1 MKVDILAVGVHPD
14 DVELGCGG
22 AIIASVKEGKKVA
35 VIDLTRGELGSRGT
49 PETREQEAEAASK
62 IMQLSAREN
71 LAMADGFFQITQEN
85 TLKVIRVIRKYR
97 PEVLICNAPHDR
109 HPDHGRSSQL
119 VKEAAFLS
127 GLIRIETEENGE
139 KQAVWRPKHLYHYI
153 QDDYIEPDFIFDI
166 TNTFNQRQEAIL
178 SYTTQFNVVAGDGVQ
193 TYISKPQFIE
203 GVAARA
209 RLFGKRIG
217 AEFGEGYIKTRAL
230 GISSFDRFTL

>member
-22 AIIASVKEGKKVA
+22 ALIASVKEGKKVA
-35 VIDLTRGELGSRGT
+35 VIDLTKGELGSRGT
-49 PETREQEAEAASK
+49 PETRAQEAAAASR
-62 IMQLSAREN
+62 ILQLSAREN
-71 LAMADGFFQITQEN
+71 LGMADGFFQISEEN
-85 TLKVIRVIRKYR
+85 TLKVIRAIRKYQ

-127 GLIRIETEENGE
+127 GLVRIETELEGE
-139 KQAVWRPKHLYHYI
+139 KQALWRPRSLYHYI

-166 TNTFNQRQEAIL
+166 TDTFSQRQEAIL

-193 TYISKPQFIE
+193 TYISKPQFIQ
-203 GVAARA
+203 GVEARA

>member
-22 AIIASVKEGKKVA
+22 ALIASVKEGKKVA
-35 VIDLTRGELGSRGT
+35 VVDLTKGELGSRGT
-49 PETREQEAEAASK
+49 PETRKAEAEAASR
-62 IMQLSAREN
+62 ILGLSAREN
-71 LAMADGFFQITQEN
+71 LGMADGFFQINQEN
-85 TLKVIRVIRKYR
+85 TLKVITAIRKYQ

-127 GLIRIETEENGE
+127 GLIRIETSLEGQP
-139 KQAVWRPKHLYHYI
+139 QAAWRPKHLYHYI

-166 TNTFNQRQEAIL
+166 TDTFDQRQESIL

-193 TYISKPQFIE
+193 TYISKPQFMQ
-203 GVAARA
+203 GVEARA

-230 GISSFDRFTL
+230 GISSFDRFIL

>member
-62 IMQLSAREN
+62 IMQLAAREN

-139 KQAVWRPKHLYHYI
+139 KQAAWRPKHLYHYI

-193 TYISKPQFIE
+193 TYISKPQFIQ
-203 GVAARA
+203 GVEARA

>member
-22 AIIASVKEGKKVA
+22 ALIASVKAGKKVA
-35 VIDLTRGELGSRGT
+35 VVDLTRGELGSRGT
-49 PETREQEAEAASK
+49 PETRNAEAEAASE
-62 IMQLSAREN
+62 ILGLSAREN
-71 LAMADGFFQITQEN
+71 LGMADGFFQINQEN
-85 TLKVIRVIRKYR
+85 TLKVITAIRKYQ

-127 GLIRIETEENGE
+127 GLIRIETTLDSLP
-139 KQAVWRPKHLYHYI
+139 QAAWRPKQVYHYI

-166 TNTFNQRQEAIL
+166 TDTFNQRQEAIL

-193 TYISKPQFIE
+193 TYISKPQFMQ
-203 GVAARA
+203 GVEARA

-217 AEFGEGYIKTRAL
+217 SAFGEGYIKTRAL
-230 GISSFDRFTL
+230 GISSFDRFIL

>member
-49 PETREQEAEAASK
+49 PETRAQEAAAAST

-71 LAMADGFFQITQEN
+71 LGMADGFFQISEEN
-85 TLKVIRVIRKYR
+85 TLKVISAIRKYQ

-109 HPDHGRSSQL
+109 HPDHGRSSRL

-127 GLIRIETEENGE
+127 GLVRIETTEDGI
-139 KQAVWRPKHLYHYI
+139 KQAAWRPKHLFHYI

-166 TNTFNQRQEAIL
+166 SDAFNQRQEAIL

-193 TYISKPQFIE
+193 TYISKPQFIQ
-203 GVAARA
+203 GVEARA

-217 AEFGEGYIKTRAL
+217 AEFGEGYIKSRAL